1 MPGPEL
7 VYKVATRDLV
17 EAAQS
22 SGRFLGMPIDAKDG
36 YIHLSS
42 AEQLAKTLEL
52 HFAGLNNLVLLA
64 IRTSDVGDALRWEP
78 SRGGALF
85 PHLYADLPMTAVA
98 WTEDIEVDAEGRC
111 ALPERV
117 R

>member
-1 MPGPEL
+1 MPEPEL

-22 SGRFLGMPIDAKDG
+22 SGWFLGMPIDEKDG

-52 HFAGLNNLVLLA
+52 HFAGQKGLTLLA
-64 IRTSDVGDALRWEP
+64 VRAQDVRDALKWEP

-85 PHLYADLPMTAVA
+85 PHLYGDLPMAAVA
-98 WTEDIEVDAEGRC
+98 WAEDIEVDAEGRC